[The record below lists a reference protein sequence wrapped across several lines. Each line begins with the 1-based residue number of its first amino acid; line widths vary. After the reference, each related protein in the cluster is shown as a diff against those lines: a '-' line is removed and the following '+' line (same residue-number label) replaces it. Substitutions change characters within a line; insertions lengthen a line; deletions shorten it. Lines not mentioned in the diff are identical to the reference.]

1 MIPEFKNKDGT
12 ISSKTTKYYENV
24 LSYANKHNLRN
35 TKISIDLAIR
45 LHDGQFRD
53 GGAPY
58 IIHPLEAANYL
69 ILLEI
74 WSPILDINLEISH
87 DNRQLAKELAHKN
100 LDILLSAMLLHDT
113 LEDCKGSLPEG
124 GNEFIQMHLDPEI
137 LFFVKILTKDKSDP
151 AFSNEGYYKKIAEYW
166 QTSIMKIADRL
177 SNCSTIDSFNT
188 HRMEKYVR
196 EIVKY
201 FYPLISQTKQDFPYF
216 SRILTIMKYLI
227 VAITETV
234 AAVLNLNDVLAP
246 YLYEKPFYFIS
257 GFAVAHKM
265 SNTSKALALARKYYD
280 GYTRKSG
287 DPFIIHPLRVASYLI
302 ALKIDDDK
310 IIAAALLHEII
321 KKCHLEYNGYEI
333 VTKYHLNPEIL
344 DYIRLLANSEHYP
357 LDVYY
362 ASLQESPEVLL
373 LRLSNRAHTCTSL
386 LDYSPDD
393 VYDYLSE
400 WKNYIINLCEY
411 GIKHYPMYSNSISV
425 MQFHI
430 DAVCNIVSHL
440 RNIEIWHI

>member
-1 MIPEFKNKDGT
+1 MITEFKNKDGT

-58 IIHPLEAANYL
+58 IIHPLEATNYL
-69 ILLEI
+69 ILLGI
-74 WSPILDINLEISH
+74 WSPILKMNLDLSH
-87 DNRQLAKELAHKN
+87 DEQLAEEQAQQD

-113 LEDCKGSLPEG
+113 LEDCKEKLPEG
-124 GNEFIQMHLDPEI
+124 GYEFIRTHNLHPDI
-137 LFFVKILTKDKSDP
+137 LSFVKILTKDKSAPD
-151 AFSNEGYYKKIAEYW
+151 FSSEGYYQKIGTYW
-166 QTSIMKIADRL
+166 QTSIMKISDRV

-201 FYPLISQTKQDFPYF
+201 FYPMISQAKQNFPTF
-216 SRILTIMKYLI
+216 SRILTVMKYLI

-246 YLYEKPFYFIS
+246 DLYEKTYFFIK
-257 GFAVAHKM
+257 GFAVANDM
-265 SNTSKALALARKYYD
+265 PNTLKALSLARKYYD

-302 ALKIDDDK
+302 SLKIDDDK

-321 KKCHLEYNGYEI
+321 KKCHL
-333 VTKYHLNPEIL
+333 KYHGVEILTEHRLDPIVL
-344 DYIRLLANSEHYP
+344 DYIRLLANSESYP
-357 LDVYY
+357 LDIYY
-362 ASLQESPEVLL
+362 SALQEYPEVLL

-386 LDYSPDD
+386 VNSSYEEVFVYLD
-393 VYDYLSE
+393 E
-400 WKNYIINLCEY
+400 WKKYIINLGKY
-411 GIKHYPMYSNSISV
+411 GIKHYPKYSNSISI